1 MKKKVDVILIQENLK
16 KGKQGSIINVT
27 RGYAF
32 NYLIPNKIAEIATST
47 KIKHIKMFKHIEIKK
62 QEANQIETQLLKNKI
77 EKIDSITIYKKTGEN
92 GLIFGSITE
101 KEIMQCINR
110 YTSLSINKIQI
121 KNLEV
126 KSIGIEN
133 IRIQMN
139 PKININIPLKIVPT
153 NI

>member
-1 MKKKVDVILIQENLK
+1 MNKKVDVILIQKNLK

-47 KIKHIKMFKHIEIKK
+47 KIKHINMFKNIEIKK
-62 QEANQIETQLLKNKI
+62 QEANQIETQLIKNRI
-77 EKIDSITIYKKTGEN
+77 EKIDSITMYKKTGEN

-101 KEIMQCINR
+101 KEIIQWINR
-110 YTSLSINKIQI
+110 YTNLSINKIQI

-126 KSIGIEN
+126 KLIGIKN
-133 IRIQMN
+133 ITIQIN
-139 PKININIPLKIVPT
+139 PKVNISVPLKIVPT